1 MVITKKI
8 NKLKESIIEIDQLVE
23 ELISSLEAKNLK
35 AENKEKK
42 VLEIKDELKTNI
54 KKIDKIIENHNANS

>member
-1 MVITKKI
+1 MEITKKI
-8 NKLKESIIEIDQLVE
+8 NKLKESIIEIDQLIE
-23 ELISSLEAKNLK
+23 ELISSLEAQHLR
-35 AENKEKK
+35 AENKGKK